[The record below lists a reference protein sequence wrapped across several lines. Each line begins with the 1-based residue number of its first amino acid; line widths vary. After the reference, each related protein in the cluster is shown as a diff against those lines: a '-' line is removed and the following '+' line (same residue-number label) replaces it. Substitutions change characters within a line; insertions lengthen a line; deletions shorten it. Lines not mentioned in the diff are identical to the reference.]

1 MHFTRPRELVTAG
14 LVGLVLAYL
23 VFRFAYG
30 SLPPLPRYAGV
41 TLLVLAVVEAVL
53 AFSVRARIRSGR
65 LTGAIGVARA
75 VALAKASSLLGALM
89 LGAWLGALAA
99 LLPRADEVAAAA
111 NDVRSAII
119 GAVCAVVL
127 IAAALWLEHCCRT
140 PETRDQ
146 DRDDHP
152 TG

>member
-1 MHFTRPRELVTAG
+1 MHFTRPRELIVAG
-14 LVGLVLAYL
+14 LVGVVLAYL
-23 VFRFAYG
+23 AFKFAYS
-30 SLPPLPRYAGV
+30 SLPRLPRYAGI
-41 TLLVLAVVEAVL
+41 TLVVIAAVETVL
-53 AFSVRARIRSGR
+53 AFSIRTRIRSGR

-89 LGAWLGALAA
+89 FGAWLGALVA
-99 LLPRADEVAAAA
+99 LVPRADEITAAA
-111 NDVRSAII
+111 NDLRSAII
-119 GAVCAVVL
+119 GAISAVVL
-127 IAAALWLEHCCRT
+127 TAAALWLEHCCRT